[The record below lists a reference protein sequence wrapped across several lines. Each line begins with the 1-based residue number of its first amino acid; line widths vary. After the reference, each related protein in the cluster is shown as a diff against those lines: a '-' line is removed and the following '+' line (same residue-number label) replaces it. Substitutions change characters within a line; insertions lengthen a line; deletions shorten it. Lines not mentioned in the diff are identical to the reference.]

1 MVKKEIAKSLTTLKE
16 MCLANNCN
24 DCPLGFRMLVNYTV
38 YYKCVLAYC
47 RPSELQIVD
56 YNDVWRATYQS
67 KTLEEKYGK
76 TDKGTGC

>member
-38 YYKCVLAYC
+38 YYKCVLAYK
-47 RPSELQIVD
+47 
-56 YNDVWRATYQS
+56 S
-67 KTLEEKYGK
+67 KR
-76 TDKGTGC
+76 

>member
-38 YYKCVLAYC
+38 YYKYERWYCVNGYPLH
-47 RPSELQIVD
+47 D
-56 YNDVWRATYQS
+56 
-67 KTLEEKYGK
+67 EKNSLGGLK
-76 TDKGTGC
+76 WIKKKL